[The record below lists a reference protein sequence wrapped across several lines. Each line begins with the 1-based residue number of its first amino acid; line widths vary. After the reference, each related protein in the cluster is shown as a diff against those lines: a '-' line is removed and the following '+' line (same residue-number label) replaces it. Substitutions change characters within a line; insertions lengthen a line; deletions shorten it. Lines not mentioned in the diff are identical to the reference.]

1 MSSFRYWFKELRV
14 EFLTGSIIP
23 VLLSTALVR
32 FETGTWNPLLF
43 TLTLFGVIFLHLGA
57 NTANDYFDHLSG
69 NDIANTEYVRPF
81 TGGSRLIQKKLISP
95 EKVLAT
101 SISFLTAA
109 LIVGIFLVSMAG
121 TAILYFGIIGA
132 IFGFFYTAPPLRFSH
147 RGFGEFVVGL
157 GFGLIGIGTYFVQT
171 GTISA
176 HCVIVSLPLAFLI
189 TSIIVIN
196 EFQDSKADS
205 CVGKRTSVVRLGKKK
220 AVYLFAALTIAS
232 YIPIIIGTASGILP
246 ALTLTSLATLP
257 IGIKAIWTA
266 GKFYNESGKLAPAN
280 RSAILNHFLTGIILT
295 IAYFLAG

>member
-1 MSSFRYWFKELRV
+1 MSSFRYWLKELRA

-32 FETGTWNPLLF
+32 FETGTWSPLLF
-43 TLTLFGVIFLHLGA
+43 TLTLLGVIFLHLGA

-69 NDIANTEYVRPF
+69 NDIANTEYIRPF

-95 EKVLAT
+95 GEVLAT
-101 SISFLTAA
+101 SILFLTAA

-121 TAILYFGIIGA
+121 IAILYFGIIGA
-132 IFGFFYTAPPLRFSH
+132 ISGYFYTAPPFRFSH
-147 RGFGEFVVGL
+147 RGFGEFVVGM

-171 GTISA
+171 GTISG
-176 HCVIVSLPLAFLI
+176 HCVILSLPLAFLI

-205 CVGKRTSVVRLGKKK
+205 SVGKRTIVVRMGKRK

-232 YIPIIIGTASGILP
+232 YIPIIIGTVSGILP
-246 ALTLTSLATLP
+246 ALTLTSLVTLP

-266 GKFYNESGKLAPAN
+266 RKFYNESGYLAPAN
-280 RSAILNHFLTGIILT
+280 GSAILNHLLTGIILI